1 MTHTAKIVH
10 HGDEE
15 HILYIARVSSNQ
27 DNADPGLIGY
37 LIRNGHWSP
46 FEMVGACMEID
57 TTRDIGRQILR
68 HRSFSFQ
75 EFSGRYATYD
85 DLDTEREGR
94 FKGSTNR
101 QGSVVPDKHNTEE
114 ANRLS
119 IWKYGIDAVAQRC
132 IGVYKQL
139 LDLDFAPECARAV
152 LPEGL
157 VPTRMYMNGTLRSW
171 IHYIKERL
179 KDDVRT
185 GAPLAQAEHRQIA
198 AQALTA
204 LSAAFPVTFEAL
216 DDMGYFVE
224 RDPTKIVRN
233 AIERYK
239 DDFAAN
245 GDDHLSRLFD
255 GLLDEITEEL
265 K

>member
-1 MTHTAKIVH
+1 MTHTARIVH
-10 HGDEE
+10 HGDEDV
-15 HILYIARVSSNQ
+15 ILYIARVSSNQ

-46 FEMVGACMEID
+46 FEMVGACLEID

-85 DLDTEREGR
+85 SLDYDRELR

-101 QGSVVPDKHNTEE
+101 QGSVAPVTEE
-114 ANRLS
+114 QGHIARSFSKDVLSLGHGAIRLYREMVERD
-119 IWKYGIDAVAQRC
+119 I
-132 IGVYKQL
+132 
-139 LDLDFAPECARAV
+139 APECARSV

-185 GAPLAQAEHRQIA
+185 GAPLAQAEHRKIA
-198 AQALTA
+198 GQALTA
-204 LSAAFPVTFEAL
+204 LAAAFPVTFEAL
-216 DDMGYFVE
+216 DDIGYFIE
-224 RDPTKIVRN
+224 RDPLKIVKN
-233 AIERYK
+233 AIERYT
-239 DDFAAN
+239 DDFASH
-245 GDDHLSRLFD
+245 GDDHLTRLFN

-265 K
+265 S

>member
-1 MTHTAKIVH
+1 MTHTARIVH

-46 FEMVGACMEID
+46 FEMVGACLEID

-85 DLDTEREGR
+85 DLDKHRELR
-94 FKGSTNR
+94 FKGTTNR
-101 QGSVVPDKHNTEE
+101 QGSRPAETAEE
-114 ANRLS
+114 EKTVAMLGAGLRKVANAAL
-119 IWKYGIDAVAQRC
+119 
-132 IGVYKQL
+132 GVYNSMIGHKI
-139 LDLDFAPECARAV
+139 APECARAV

-171 IHYIKERL
+171 IHYIRERL
-179 KDDVRT
+179 KDDVKT

-198 AQALTA
+198 GQALTA
-204 LSAAFPVTFEAL
+204 LAAAFPVTFEAL
-216 DDMGYFVE
+216 DDIGYFTE
-224 RDPTKIVRN
+224 RDPAKVIANVLT
-233 AIERYK
+233 RYRTDAEK
-239 DDFAAN
+239 N
-245 GDDHLSRLFD
+245 GDDHIVRLLEEFTGEVLEDLS
-255 GLLDEITEEL
+255 
-265 K
+265 